1 MNKRVVVFRV
11 SILLACTVFLSLPAF
26 AQYSNSVLPGPGWQ
40 VMKADWGSGNR
51 WIDVTATVRVLLSG
65 NGMVRVNNQ
74 NLGGDPAVGADKTL
88 RIQARNNQGQSRQ
101 FTFKEGSSI
110 DASQFYSYGGG
121 IGPGN
126 PNNSG
131 WQVMY
136 ADWGSGNRRADVTQR
151 VRTMLSGNGMVR
163 VNNQNLGGD
172 PAVGADKVLRISAR
186 DARGQVQ
193 QFSYKEGASINA
205 SQFYNYGGYP
215 GGPGYPGPGQGPGP
229 GPGPGIPPGPGYGG
243 LQIIRAFWGLNN
255 RTSDV
260 TQILRNQVQQNGTL
274 ILQVNNRNLGGDPAV
289 GADKVLTVTYRV
301 NGREQTATVKEGN
314 TLRIP

>member
-1 MNKRVVVFRV
+1 
-11 SILLACTVFLSLPAF
+11 
-26 AQYSNSVLPGPGWQ
+26 
-40 VMKADWGSGNR
+40 MKADWGSGNR

-126 PNNSG
+126 PSNPG

-151 VRTMLSGNGMVR
+151 VRTMISGNGMVR

-186 DARGQVQ
+186 DGRGQVQ

-215 GGPGYPGPGQGPGP
+215 GGPGYPGPG
-229 GPGPGIPPGPGYGG
+229 PGPGIPPGPGYGG

-255 RTSDV
+255 RTGDV

-274 ILQVNNRNLGGDPAV
+274 MIQVNNRNLGGDPAV